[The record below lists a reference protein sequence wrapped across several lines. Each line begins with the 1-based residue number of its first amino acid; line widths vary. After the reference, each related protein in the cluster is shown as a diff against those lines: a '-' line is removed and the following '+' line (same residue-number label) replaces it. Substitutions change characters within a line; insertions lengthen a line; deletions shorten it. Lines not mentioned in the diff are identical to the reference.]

1 MLGRTAGG
9 IFWMF
14 RYLERSENMA
24 RLVEAGHR
32 MAITRGMGSD
42 EEWRSVVTTAG
53 LRAAYEA
60 RFDNYEPQNVVN
72 FLMRD
77 KTNPASIYSMLEK
90 ARHNARMT
98 RTALTREVWEA
109 TNIFWMRLKERMTR
123 PVRETDLP
131 GLIAMIRQQS
141 AQVRGALH
149 GSMLRI
155 DVYNFARLGTF
166 LERSDNTARILDVKY
181 YVLLPSLSFVG
192 QPLDNVQWET
202 ILRSVSAEHAFR
214 WLNAGDARP
223 VGVAEFLILD
233 RRFPR
238 SLAFCYEK
246 LHGNLRYLA
255 QDYGFR
261 VPAHDLADE
270 VHQRLTSRSIE
281 AVFEGGLHEF
291 LTDFMACNGKLAA
304 EIENNYR
311 FYG

>member
-1 MLGRTAGG
+1 MAVGRHHWGLQSG
-9 IFWMF
+9 YES
-14 RYLERSENMA
+14 RY
-24 RLVEAGHR
+24 
-32 MAITRGMGSD
+32 D
-42 EEWRSVVTTAG
+42 DYP
-53 LRAAYEA
+53 AAH
-60 RFDNYEPQNVVN
+60 VVN
-72 FLMRD
+72 YLLRD
-77 KTNPASIYSMLEK
+77 KANPTSVLAMLET

-109 TNIFWMRLKERMTR
+109 TNIFWMRMKEALAR

-166 LERSDNTARILDVKY
+166 LERADSTSRILDVKY

-192 QPLDNVQWET
+192 SSLDNVQWET

-214 WLNAGDARP
+214 WLNAGDSRP

-233 RRFPR
+233 QRFPR
-238 SLAFCYEK
+238 SLAFCYQK
-246 LHGNLRYLA
+246 LFGNLCYLEN
-255 QDYGFR
+255 DYGER
-261 VPAHDLADE
+261 MPAHNLASEIHDGM
-270 VHQRLTSRSIE
+270 QSRSID
-281 AVFEGGLHEF
+281 AIFESGLHEF
-291 LTDFMACNGKLAA
+291 LTDFMACNARLAA
-304 EIENNYR
+304 QIEHDYR

>member
-1 MLGRTAGG
+1 
-9 IFWMF
+9 MF
-14 RYLERSENMA
+14 RYLERCENMA
-24 RLVEAGHR
+24 RLIEAGHR
-32 MAITRGMGSD
+32 MALTRGMGSD

-60 RFDNYEPQNVVN
+60 RFDNYEPHNVVN
-72 FLMRD
+72 FLIRD
-77 KTNPASIYSMLEK
+77 SSNPSSIISMLES

-109 TNIFWMRLKERMTR
+109 TNTFWMRIKDRMHR

-131 GLIAMIRQQS
+131 GLIGMIRQQS

-192 QPLDNVQWET
+192 AALDNVQWET

-214 WLNAGDARP
+214 WLNAGESRP

-233 RRFPR
+233 ERFPR
-238 SLAFCYEK
+238 SLTFCYKK
-246 LHGNLRYLA
+246 LHGNLRYLER
-255 QDYGFR
+255 DYGHR
-261 VPAHDLADE
+261 TPAHDLAD
-270 VHQRLTSRSIE
+270 RNLSMLTDRSIDE
-281 AVFEGGLHEF
+281 IFERGLHEF
-291 LTDFMACNGKLAA
+291 LKEFMTANAALAG
-304 EIENNYR
+304 EIERAYR

>member
-32 MAITRGMGSD
+32 MALTRGMGSD

-53 LRAAYEA
+53 LRAAYDA
-60 RFDNYEPQNVVN
+60 RYHDYDANHVVN
-72 FLMRD
+72 FLLRD
-77 KTNPASIYSMLEK
+77 KTNPASVYSMLES

-109 TNIFWMRLKERMTR
+109 TNIFWMRVKDAMVR
-123 PVRETDLP
+123 PIRESDLP
-131 GLIAMIRQQS
+131 GIIGLIRQQS

-192 QPLDNVQWET
+192 ATLDNVQWET

-214 WLNAGDARP
+214 WLNAGESRP

-233 RRFPR
+233 ERFPR
-238 SLAFCYEK
+238 SLTFCYKK
-246 LHGNLRYLA
+246 LHGNLCYLER
-255 QDYGFR
+255 DYGTR
-261 VPAHDLADE
+261 TPAHDVADANLAMIAD
-270 VHQRLTSRSIE
+270 RSIE
-281 AVFEGGLHEF
+281 EIFEGGLHEF
-291 LTDFMACNGKLAA
+291 LTDFMAANARLAA
-304 EIENNYR
+304 EIESHYR

>member
-14 RYLERSENMA
+14 RYLERAENMA
-24 RLVEAGHR
+24 RLIEAGHR
-32 MAITRGMGSD
+32 MALTRGMGSD
-42 EEWRSVVTTAG
+42 EEWKSVITTAG
-53 LRAAYEA
+53 LRADYEA
-60 RFDNYEPQNVVN
+60 RFDNYQPQNVVN
-72 FLMRD
+72 YLMRD
-77 KTNPASIYSMLEK
+77 KANSSSIYSILES
-90 ARHNARMT
+90 ARQNARMT

-109 TNIFWMRLKERMTR
+109 TNIFWMRMKERLTR

-131 GLIAMIRQQS
+131 GFIAMIRQHS

-155 DVYNFARLGTF
+155 DVYNFARAGTY
-166 LERSDNTARILDVKY
+166 LERADNTARILDVKY

-192 QPLDNVQWET
+192 ATLDNVQWET

-238 SLAFCYEK
+238 SLAFCYKK
-246 LHGNLRYLA
+246 LHGNLKYLG
-255 QDYGFR
+255 QEYGAR
-261 VPAHDLADE
+261 LQTQELAE
-270 VHQRLTSRSIE
+270 SLYERLSSQSISE
-281 AVFEGGLHEF
+281 IFEHGLHEF
-291 LTDFMACNGKLAA
+291 LSEFMTQNGQLAA
-304 EIENNYR
+304 QIERDYR

>member
-32 MAITRGMGSD
+32 MALTRSTGSD
-42 EEWRSVVTTAG
+42 EEWRSVVTTSG
-53 LRAAYEA
+53 LRSAYEA
-60 RFDNYEPQNVVN
+60 RYDSYAPQHVVN

-77 KTNPASIYSMLEK
+77 KTNPASVYSMLES

-109 TNIFWMRLKERMTR
+109 TNIFWMRVKEAMVR
-123 PVRETDLP
+123 PIRETDLP
-131 GLIAMIRQQS
+131 GLIALIRHQS

-155 DVYNFARLGTF
+155 DVYNFARLGKF
-166 LERSDNTARILDVKY
+166 IERADSTARILDVKY

-192 QPLDNVQWET
+192 SSLDNVQWET
-202 ILRSVSAEHAFR
+202 ILRSVSAEHAYR
-214 WLNAGDARP
+214 WLNASEVRP
-223 VGVAEFLILD
+223 ISVAEFLILD
-233 RRFPR
+233 QRFPR
-238 SLAFCYEK
+238 SLAFCYYK
-246 LHGNLRYLA
+246 LASNLGYLA
-255 QDYGFR
+255 QDYGCR
-261 VPAHDLADE
+261 LSAHDLADD
-270 VHQRLTSRSIE
+270 VVKRCLSKSIE
-281 AVFEGGLHEF
+281 EIFEGGLHEF
-291 LTDFMACNGKLAA
+291 LTDFMACNARLAG
-304 EIENNYR
+304 EIEQNYR

>member
-32 MAITRGMGSD
+32 MALTRGLGSD

-53 LRAAYEA
+53 LRASYEA
-60 RFDNYEPQNVVN
+60 RFDNYQPQHVVN
-72 FLMRD
+72 FLVRD
-77 KTNPASIYSMLEK
+77 KTNPASVYSMLES
-90 ARHNARMT
+90 ARQNARMT

-109 TNIFWMRLKERMTR
+109 TNIFWMRVREAMMR

-166 LERSDNTARILDVKY
+166 VERADNTARILDVKY
-181 YVLLPSLSFVG
+181 YVLLPSLSYVG
-192 QPLDNVQWET
+192 ATLDNVQWET

-214 WLNAGDARP
+214 WLNAGGSRP
-223 VGVAEFLILD
+223 VGVAEFLICD

-246 LHGNLRYLA
+246 LHGNLGYLER
-255 QDYGFR
+255 DYGVR
-261 VPAHDLADE
+261 MPAHDLADDM
-270 VHQRLTSRSIE
+270 HQNLTQQSIE
-281 AVFEGGLHEF
+281 SIFESGLHQF
-291 LTDFMACNGKLAA
+291 LNDFKNRNGALAA
-304 EIENNYR
+304 EIERNYR

>member
-32 MAITRGMGSD
+32 MALTRGNGSD

-53 LRAAYEA
+53 LRNAYEE
-60 RFDNYEPQNVVN
+60 RFDNYEPQHVVN

-77 KTNPASIYSMLEK
+77 KTNPASIYSMLES

-109 TNIFWMRLKERMTR
+109 TNIFWMRF
-123 PVRETDLP
+123 
-131 GLIAMIRQQS
+131 AMIRQQS

-149 GSMLRI
+149 GSMLRT

-192 QPLDNVQWET
+192 ATLDNVQWET
-202 ILRSVSAEHAFR
+202 ILRSVSAEHAFS

-255 QDYGFR
+255 QDYGYR

-270 VHQRLTSRSIE
+270 VHEKLTSRSIE
-281 AVFEGGLHEF
+281 AIFEGGLHEF
-291 LTDFMACNGKLAA
+291 LTDFMGCNGKLAA

>member
-1 MLGRTAGG
+1 
-9 IFWMF
+9 MF
-14 RYLERSENMA
+14 RYLERAENMA
-24 RLVEAGHR
+24 RLIEAGHR
-32 MAITRGMGSD
+32 MALTRGMGSD
-42 EEWRSVVTTAG
+42 EEWRSVITTAG
-53 LRAAYEA
+53 LRAAYDA

-77 KTNPASIYSMLEK
+77 KANPSSILSMLET

-109 TNIFWMRLKERMTR
+109 TNIFWMRLKDRLTR

-131 GLIAMIRQQS
+131 GFIAMIRQHS

-155 DVYNFARLGTF
+155 DVYNFARAGTY
-166 LERSDNTARILDVKY
+166 LERADNTARILDVKY

-192 QPLDNVQWET
+192 ATLDNVQWET

-214 WLNAGDARP
+214 WLNAGGTRP
-223 VGVAEFLILD
+223 VSVAEFLILD

-238 SLAFCYEK
+238 SLAFCYKK
-246 LHGNLRYLA
+246 LHGNLKYLG
-255 QDYGFR
+255 QEYGER
-261 VPAHDLADE
+261 LPTQDLAE
-270 VHQRLTSRSIE
+270 NLYERLASQSISE
-281 AVFEGGLHEF
+281 IFDHGLHQF
-291 LTDFMACNGKLAA
+291 LTEFMTQNAQLAA
-304 EIENNYR
+304 QIEQDYR

>member
-1 MLGRTAGG
+1 
-9 IFWMF
+9 
-14 RYLERSENMA
+14 
-24 RLVEAGHR
+24 VH
-32 MAITRGMGSD
+32 
-42 EEWRSVVTTAG
+42 
-53 LRAAYEA
+53 
-60 RFDNYEPQNVVN
+60 

-77 KTNPASIYSMLEK
+77 KANPSSILSMVEA
-90 ARHNARMT
+90 ARNNARMT

-109 TNIFWMRLKERMTR
+109 TNIFWMRLKDRMTR
-123 PVRETDLP
+123 AVREADLP

-214 WLNAGDARP
+214 WLNAGGTRP
-223 VGVAEFLILD
+223 VGVAEFLICD

-255 QDYGFR
+255 LDYGFR

-270 VHQRLTSRSIE
+270 IHENICSRSID
-281 AVFEGGLHEF
+281 AIFESGLHEF
-291 LTDFMACNGKLAA
+291 LTEFMRQNGELAA
-304 EIENNYR
+304 EIQRNYR

>member
-1 MLGRTAGG
+1 VLGRTAGG

-24 RLVEAGHR
+24 RLIEAGHR
-32 MAITRGMGSD
+32 MALTRGMGSD
-42 EEWRSVVTTAG
+42 EEWRSVITTAG
-53 LRAAYEA
+53 LRQSYEE
-60 RFDNYEPQNVVN
+60 RFDNYQPQNVVN

-77 KTNPASIYSMLEK
+77 KANPSSILSMVES
-90 ARHNARMT
+90 ARNNARMT

-109 TNIFWMRLKERMTR
+109 TNIFWMRLKERMSR

-214 WLNAGDARP
+214 WLNAGGARP
-223 VGVAEFLILD
+223 VGVAEFLICD

-270 VHQRLTSRSIE
+270 IHARICSQNID
-281 AVFEGGLHEF
+281 AIFEGGLHEF
-291 LTDFMACNGKLAA
+291 LTEFMRRNGELAA
-304 EIENNYR
+304 EIQRNYR

>member
-1 MLGRTAGG
+1 
-9 IFWMF
+9 MF
-14 RYLERSENMA
+14 RYLERAENMA

-32 MAITRGMGSD
+32 MALTRGAGSD

-53 LRAAYEA
+53 LRTAYEA

-77 KTNPASIYSMLEK
+77 KSNPSSILSMLET

-109 TNIFWMRLKERMTR
+109 TNIFWMRMKDRMTR

-131 GLIAMIRQQS
+131 GLIAMIRQHS

-155 DVYNFARLGTF
+155 DVYNFARAGTY
-166 LERSDNTARILDVKY
+166 LERADNTARILDVKY

-192 QPLDNVQWET
+192 ATLDNVQWET

-214 WLNAGDARP
+214 WLNAGGTRP
-223 VGVAEFLILD
+223 VSVAEFLILD

-238 SLAFCYEK
+238 SLAFCYKK
-246 LHGNLRYLA
+246 LHGNLKYLGQEYGERLPT
-255 QDYGFR
+255 QDM
-261 VPAHDLADE
+261 AESLHE
-270 VHQRLTSRSIE
+270 RLSSQSISE
-281 AVFEGGLHEF
+281 IFDHGLHQF
-291 LTDFMACNGKLAA
+291 LTEFMMQNGQLAA
-304 EIENNYR
+304 QIERDYR

>member
-14 RYLERSENMA
+14 RYLERCENMA
-24 RLVEAGHR
+24 RLLEAGHR
-32 MAITRGMGSD
+32 MALTRNTGSD

-53 LRAAYEA
+53 LQSGYESRYDDYSAAH
-60 RFDNYEPQNVVN
+60 VVN
-72 FLMRD
+72 YLLRD
-77 KTNPASIYSMLEK
+77 KANPTSVLAMLET

-109 TNIFWMRLKERMTR
+109 TNIFWMRMTEALAR

-166 LERSDNTARILDVKY
+166 LERADSTARILDVKY

-192 QPLDNVQWET
+192 SSLDNVQWET

-214 WLNAGDARP
+214 WLNAGDTRP

-233 RRFPR
+233 ERFPR
-238 SLAFCYEK
+238 SLAFCYQK
-246 LHGNLRYLA
+246 LFGNLCYLEK
-255 QDYGFR
+255 DYGQR
-261 VPAHDLADE
+261 MPSHDLADE
-270 VHQRLTSRSIE
+270 IHNGLQTRSID
-281 AVFEGGLHEF
+281 AIFESGLHEF
-291 LTDFMACNGKLAA
+291 LTEFMTCNARLAGQ
-304 EIENNYR
+304 IERDYR

>member
-1 MLGRTAGG
+1 
-9 IFWMF
+9 MF

-32 MAITRGMGSD
+32 MALTRGLGSD

-60 RFDNYEPQNVVN
+60 RFDNYAPQHVVN
-72 FLMRD
+72 FLLRD
-77 KTNPASIYSMLEK
+77 KTNPASVYSMLES
-90 ARHNARMT
+90 ARQSARMT

-109 TNIFWMRLKERMTR
+109 TNIFWMRVQEAMAR
-123 PVRETDLP
+123 PIRETDLP
-131 GLIAMIRQQS
+131 GLIALIRQQS

-166 LERSDNTARILDVKY
+166 LERADNTARILDVKY

-192 QPLDNVQWET
+192 EALDNVQWET

-214 WLNAGDARP
+214 WLNAGGARP
-223 VGVAEFLILD
+223 VGVAEFLICD

-246 LHGNLRYLA
+246 LHGNLRYLE

-261 VPAHDLADE
+261 VAAHDLADQI
-270 VHQRLTSRSIE
+270 HAGISSRPIE
-281 AVFEGGLHEF
+281 AIFESGLHEF
-291 LTDFMACNGKLAA
+291 LSDFMMQNGKLAG
-304 EIENNYR
+304 EIERNYR

>member
-9 IFWMF
+9 VFWMF
-14 RYLERSENMA
+14 RYLERAENMA

-32 MAITRGMGSD
+32 MALTRGTGSD
-42 EEWRSVVTTAG
+42 EEWRSVVITAG
-53 LRAAYEA
+53 LQSAYEA
-60 RFDNYEPQNVVN
+60 RHDSYAPQHVVN
-72 FLMRD
+72 FLLRD
-77 KTNPASIYSMLEK
+77 KSNPASVYSMLDT

-109 TNIFWMRLKERMTR
+109 TNIFWMRVGDAVQR
-123 PVRETDLP
+123 PIREADLP
-131 GLIAMIRQQS
+131 GLIALIRQQS

-155 DVYNFARLGTF
+155 DIYNFARLGTF
-166 LERSDNTARILDVKY
+166 VERVDNTARILDVKY

-214 WLNAGDARP
+214 WLNAGDTRP

-238 SLAFCYEK
+238 SLAFCYQKLFSNLDYLEK
-246 LHGNLRYLA
+246 
-255 QDYGFR
+255 DYGIR
-261 VPAHDLADE
+261 MPSHELVHEIHDGLM
-270 VHQRLTSRSIE
+270 RRSID
-281 AVFEGGLHEF
+281 AIFESGLHEF
-291 LTDFMACNGKLAA
+291 LTDFMTCNGKLAQQ
-304 EIENNYR
+304 IETDYR

>member
-32 MAITRGMGSD
+32 MALTRGMGSD
-42 EEWRSVVTTAG
+42 EEWRSVIMTAG
-53 LRAAYEA
+53 LRSAYEA

-77 KTNPASIYSMLEK
+77 KANPSSILSMVES
-90 ARHNARMT
+90 ARNNARMT

-109 TNIFWMRLKERMTR
+109 TNIFWMRLKDRMTR

-131 GLIAMIRQQS
+131 GLIATIRQQS

-155 DVYNFARLGTF
+155 DVYNFARAGTY
-166 LERSDNTARILDVKY
+166 LERADNTARILDVKY

-192 QPLDNVQWET
+192 APLDNVQWET

-238 SLAFCYEK
+238 SLAFCYKK
-246 LHGNLRYLA
+246 LHGNLKYLA
-255 QDYGFR
+255 QEYGQ
-261 VPAHDLADE
+261 PMPTQDLTE
-270 VHQRLTSRSIE
+270 NLYKRLSSQSINE
-281 AVFEGGLHEF
+281 IFEHGLHEF
-291 LTDFMACNGKLAA
+291 LTDFMAQNGQLAA
-304 EIENNYR
+304 QIERDYR

>member
-14 RYLERSENMA
+14 RYLERCENMA
-24 RLVEAGHR
+24 RLLEAGHR
-32 MAITRGMGSD
+32 MALTRSSGSD
-42 EEWRSVVTTAG
+42 EEWRSVISTAG
-53 LRAAYEA
+53 LLADFEA
-60 RFDNYEPQNVVN
+60 RHDSFSRNNVVN
-72 FLMRD
+72 FLLRD
-77 KTNPASIYSMLEK
+77 KTNASSILTMLET

-109 TNIFWMRLKERMTR
+109 TNIFWMRMKEALAR

-166 LERSDNTARILDVKY
+166 LERADNTARILDVKY

-192 QPLDNVQWET
+192 SSLDNVQWET

-214 WLNAGDARP
+214 WLNAGDSRP

-233 RRFPR
+233 QRFPR
-238 SLAFCYEK
+238 SLAFCYQK
-246 LHGNLRYLA
+246 LFGNLCYLEN
-255 QDYGFR
+255 DYGER
-261 VPAHDLADE
+261 MPAHNLASEIHDGM
-270 VHQRLTSRSIE
+270 QSRSID
-281 AVFEGGLHEF
+281 AIFESGLHEF
-291 LTDFMACNGKLAA
+291 LTDFMACNARLAA
-304 EIENNYR
+304 QIEHDYR

>member
-1 MLGRTAGG
+1 
-9 IFWMF
+9 MF

-32 MAITRGMGSD
+32 MALTRGMGSD
-42 EEWRSVVTTAG
+42 EEWRSVVMTAG
-53 LRAAYEA
+53 MKQAYEA
-60 RFDNYEPQNVVN
+60 RFDDYAPQHVVN
-72 FLMRD
+72 FLLRD
-77 KTNPASIYSMLEK
+77 KANPTSVLSMLET

-109 TNIFWMRLKERMTR
+109 TNIFWMRMKEALAR

-166 LERSDNTARILDVKY
+166 IERSDNTARILDVKY

-192 QPLDNVQWET
+192 SSLDNVQWET

-214 WLNAGDARP
+214 WLNAGDSRP

-233 RRFPR
+233 QRFPR
-238 SLAFCYEK
+238 SLAFCYQK
-246 LHGNLRYLA
+246 LHGNLDYLA
-255 QDYGFR
+255 KDYGCR
-261 VPAHDLADE
+261 VPAHDLVDE
-270 VHQRLTSRSIE
+270 NHAKLSAQSIE
-281 AVFEGGLHEF
+281 SIFEGGLHQF
-291 LTDFMACNGKLAA
+291 LTDFMACNGRLAA
-304 EIENNYR
+304 EIERNYR

>member
-14 RYLERSENMA
+14 RYLERAENMA
-24 RLVEAGHR
+24 RLIEAGHR
-32 MAITRGMGSD
+32 MALTRGAGSD

-77 KTNPASIYSMLEK
+77 KANPSSILSMLET

-109 TNIFWMRLKERMTR
+109 TNIFWMRMKDRMTR

-131 GLIAMIRQQS
+131 GLIAMIRQHS

-155 DVYNFARLGTF
+155 DVYNFARAGTY
-166 LERSDNTARILDVKY
+166 LERADNTARILDVKY

-192 QPLDNVQWET
+192 APLDNVQWET

-238 SLAFCYEK
+238 SLAFCYKK
-246 LHGNLRYLA
+246 LYGNLKYLG
-255 QDYGFR
+255 QEYGAR
-261 VPAHDLADE
+261 LPTQDLAE
-270 VHQRLTSRSIE
+270 SLYERLSSQSINE
-281 AVFEGGLHEF
+281 IFEHGLHEF
-291 LTDFMACNGKLAA
+291 LTEFMAQNGQLAA
-304 EIENNYR
+304 QIERDYR

>member
-9 IFWMF
+9 VFWMF
-14 RYLERSENMA
+14 RYLERAENMA

-32 MAITRGMGSD
+32 MALTRGLGSD

-60 RFDNYEPQNVVN
+60 RFDDYSPQHVVN
-72 FLMRD
+72 FLLRD
-77 KTNPASIYSMLEK
+77 KTNPASVYSTLES
-90 ARHNARMT
+90 ARQSARMT

-109 TNIFWMRLKERMTR
+109 TNIFWMRVQEAMAR

-131 GLIAMIRQQS
+131 SLIALIRQQS

-166 LERSDNTARILDVKY
+166 LERADNTARILDVKY

-192 QPLDNVQWET
+192 EALDNVQWET
-202 ILRSVSAEHAFR
+202 ILRSVSAEHAYR
-214 WLNAGDARP
+214 WLNAGGSRP
-223 VGVAEFLILD
+223 VGVAEFLICD
-233 RRFPR
+233 HRFPR

-246 LHGNLRYLA
+246 LHGNLRYLEK
-255 QDYGFR
+255 DYGFR
-261 VPAHDLADE
+261 VAAHDLAD
-270 VHQRLTSRSIE
+270 QICNGMLSRPIE
-281 AVFEGGLHEF
+281 AIFENGLHEF
-291 LTDFMACNGKLAA
+291 LNDFMLQNGKLAG
-304 EIENNYR
+304 EVERNFR

>member
-32 MAITRGMGSD
+32 MALTRGLGSD
-42 EEWRSVVTTAG
+42 EEWRSVVMTAG
-53 LRAAYEA
+53 LRKSYEA
-60 RFDNYEPQNVVN
+60 RFDDYAPQHVVN
-72 FLMRD
+72 FLLRD
-77 KTNPASIYSMLEK
+77 KTNPASVYSMLES
-90 ARHNARMT
+90 ARQNARMT

-109 TNIFWMRLKERMTR
+109 TNIFWMRVKEAMAR

-192 QPLDNVQWET
+192 EALDNVQWET

-214 WLNAGDARP
+214 WLNAGGTKP
-223 VGVAEFLILD
+223 VGVAEFLICD

-246 LHGNLRYLA
+246 LHGNLRYLE

-261 VPAHDLADE
+261 VPAHDVADTI
-270 VHQRLTSRSIE
+270 HSQLTSRPIESI
-281 AVFEGGLHEF
+281 FESGLHEF
-291 LTDFMACNGKLAA
+291 LSEFMTQNGNLAG
-304 EIENNYR
+304 EIERNYR

>member
-1 MLGRTAGG
+1 VLGRTAGG

-24 RLVEAGHR
+24 RLIEAGHR
-32 MAITRGMGSD
+32 MALTRGLGSD
-42 EEWRSVVTTAG
+42 EEWRSVIMTAG
-53 LRAAYEA
+53 LRSGYEA
-60 RFDNYEPQNVVN
+60 KHDDYAPAHVIN
-72 FLMRD
+72 FLLRD
-77 KTNPASIYSMLEK
+77 RTHSSSVLSMLET
-90 ARHNARMT
+90 ARHSARMN

-109 TNIFWMRLKERMTR
+109 TNIFWMRMKEALTR

-131 GLIAMIRQQS
+131 GIIALIRQQS

-166 LERSDNTARILDVKY
+166 LERADNTARILDVKY

-192 QPLDNVQWET
+192 SSLDNVQWET

-214 WLNAGDARP
+214 WLNAGVSRP

-233 RRFPR
+233 QRFPR
-238 SLAFCYEK
+238 SLAFCYHK
-246 LHGNLRYLA
+246 LHGNLAFLA
-255 QDYGFR
+255 SDYGTKMH
-261 VPAHDLADE
+261 AHALADDIYQGL
-270 VHQRLTSRSIE
+270 VSKPIE
-281 AVFEGGLHEF
+281 TIFENGLHEF
-291 LTDFMACNGKLAA
+291 LTDFMTCNARLAA
-304 EIENNYR
+304 EIERNYR

>member
-24 RLVEAGHR
+24 RLIEAGHR
-32 MAITRGMGSD
+32 MALTRGMGSD
-42 EEWRSVVTTAG
+42 EEWRSVVMTAG
-53 LRAAYEA
+53 LRSAYEA

-77 KTNPASIYSMLEK
+77 KTNPASILSMLES

-98 RTALTREVWEA
+98 RVALTREVWEA
-109 TNIFWMRLKERMTR
+109 TNIFWMRIKERMTR

-149 GSMLRI
+149 GSMLRLDI
-155 DVYNFARLGTF
+155 YNFARLGTF
-166 LERSDNTARILDVKY
+166 LERADNTARILDVKY

-192 QPLDNVQWET
+192 AALDNVQWET

-214 WLNAGDARP
+214 WLNAGGTRP
-223 VGVAEFLILD
+223 VGVAEFLICD
-233 RRFPR
+233 GRFPR
-238 SLAFCYEK
+238 SLSFCYQK
-246 LHGNLRYLA
+246 LHGNLAYLEK
-255 QDYGFR
+255 DYGFR

-270 VHQRLTSRSIE
+270 MHGSICKQGIE
-281 AVFEGGLHEF
+281 TIFESGLHEF
-291 LTDFMACNGKLAA
+291 LTDFMARNARLAA
-304 EIENNYR
+304 EIERNYR

>member
-1 MLGRTAGG
+1 
-9 IFWMF
+9 MF

-24 RLVEAGHR
+24 RLIEAGHR
-32 MAITRGMGSD
+32 MALTRGLGSD
-42 EEWRSVVTTAG
+42 EEWRSVIMTAG
-53 LRAAYEA
+53 LRNAYEA
-60 RFDNYEPQNVVN
+60 RFDNYQPQHVVN

-77 KTNPASIYSMLEK
+77 KGNPSSILSMLES

-109 TNIFWMRLKERMTR
+109 TNIFWMRLKDRMTR

-166 LERSDNTARILDVKY
+166 VERADNTARILDVKY

-192 QPLDNVQWET
+192 AALDNVQWET

-214 WLNAGDARP
+214 WLNAGGTRP
-223 VGVAEFLILD
+223 VGVAEFLICD
-233 RRFPR
+233 QRFPR
-238 SLAFCYEK
+238 SLAFCYQK
-246 LHGNLRYLA
+246 LHGNMRYLE

-270 VHQRLTSRSIE
+270 LNGSLSSRPIESI
-281 AVFEGGLHEF
+281 FESGLHEF
-291 LTDFMACNGKLAA
+291 LREFMNKNAQIAG
-304 EIENNYR
+304 EIERNYR

>member
-32 MAITRGMGSD
+32 MALTRGLGSD

-60 RFDNYEPQNVVN
+60 RFDDYAPQHVIN
-72 FLMRD
+72 FLLRD
-77 KTNPASIYSMLEK
+77 KTNPASIYSMLEA
-90 ARHNARMT
+90 ARQNARMT

-109 TNIFWMRLKERMTR
+109 TNIFWMRVKEAMSR
-123 PVRETDLP
+123 PVREADLP
-131 GLIAMIRQQS
+131 SLIAMIRQQS

-166 LERSDNTARILDVKY
+166 VERSDNTARILDVKY

-192 QPLDNVQWET
+192 AALDNVQWET

-214 WLNAGDARP
+214 WLNAGGARP
-223 VGVAEFLILD
+223 VGVAEFLICD

-246 LHGNLRYLA
+246 LHGNLRYLE

-261 VPAHDLADE
+261 MPAHDVVDTIYTD
-270 VHQRLTSRSIE
+270 LTTRPIESI
-281 AVFEGGLHEF
+281 FESGLHEF
-291 LTDFMACNGKLAA
+291 LSDFMTQNGNLAG
-304 EIENNYR
+304 EIERNYR

>member
-14 RYLERSENMA
+14 RYLERCENMA
-24 RLVEAGHR
+24 RLLEAGHR
-32 MAITRGMGSD
+32 MALTRNTGSD

-53 LRAAYEA
+53 LQSGYESRYDDYAASH
-60 RFDNYEPQNVVN
+60 VVN
-72 FLMRD
+72 YLLRD
-77 KTNPASIYSMLEK
+77 KANPTSVLAMLET

-109 TNIFWMRLKERMTR
+109 TNTFWMRMKEALAR

-131 GLIAMIRQQS
+131 GIISMIRQQS

-166 LERSDNTARILDVKY
+166 LERADSTARILDVKY

-192 QPLDNVQWET
+192 SSLDNVQWET

-214 WLNAGDARP
+214 WLNAGDTRP

-233 RRFPR
+233 ERFPR
-238 SLAFCYEK
+238 SLAFCYQK
-246 LHGNLRYLA
+246 LHGNLCYLA
-255 QDYGFR
+255 KDYGLR
-261 VPAHDLADE
+261 MPSHDLADE
-270 VHQRLTSRSIE
+270 IHNGLQTRPIE
-281 AVFEGGLHEF
+281 AIFESGLHEF
-291 LTDFMACNGKLAA
+291 LTDFMTCNAQLAGQ
-304 EIENNYR
+304 IERDYR

>member
-9 IFWMF
+9 VFWMF

-32 MAITRGMGSD
+32 MALTRGMGSD

-60 RFDNYEPQNVVN
+60 RYDDYEPQHVVN
-72 FLMRD
+72 FLLRD
-77 KTNPASIYSMLEK
+77 KTNPASVYSMLES

-109 TNIFWMRLKERMTR
+109 TNIFWMRVKDAMVR
-123 PVRETDLP
+123 PIRETDLP
-131 GLIAMIRQQS
+131 GIIALIRQQS

-155 DVYNFARLGTF
+155 DIYNFARLGTF
-166 LERSDNTARILDVKY
+166 LERADKTARILDVKY

-192 QPLDNVQWET
+192 ATLDNVQWET

-214 WLNAGDARP
+214 WLNAKESRP

-233 RRFPR
+233 ERFPR
-238 SLAFCYEK
+238 SLTFCYKK
-246 LHGNLRYLA
+246 LHGNLTYLER
-255 QDYGFR
+255 DYGAR
-261 VPAHDLADE
+261 TSAHDIADANLAM
-270 VHQRLTSRSIE
+270 LTGRSIE
-281 AVFEGGLHEF
+281 EIFEGGLHEF
-291 LTDFMACNGKLAA
+291 LTDFMAANARLAA
-304 EIENNYR
+304 EIEANYR